1 MVPGKREAMAA
12 VLIVDD
18 RRSFRIHVG
27 HLSAKQRLSG
37 RV

>member
-18 RRSFRIHVG
+18 RRTFRVHVG
-27 HLSAKQRLSG
+27 YLSEKQRLSG